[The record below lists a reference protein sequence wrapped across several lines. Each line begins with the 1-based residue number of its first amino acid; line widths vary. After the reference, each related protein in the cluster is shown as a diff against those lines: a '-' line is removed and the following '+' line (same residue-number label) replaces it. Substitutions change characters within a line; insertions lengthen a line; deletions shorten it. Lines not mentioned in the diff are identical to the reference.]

1 MATTPEKPSSGP
13 RRVKRVTLTSAADNA
28 AVTDDDIVVGR
39 DAIVLDK
46 PGLFGTGSVRY
57 VDVTLFLRQ
66 LIMLLEAGT
75 PILRSLKSLAARSE
89 RPVVRGLINDIAL
102 FVEGGNALW
111 QAFDRHP
118 RYFDT
123 VFVNLIKASE
133 ASGTLTTILR
143 RLVSYREAR
152 ELMRKRVRGA
162 MVYPVLLVIA
172 CTAALFVI
180 TSFVVPVFADFF
192 NRADME
198 TPWATRMLIEMSALI
213 RVWWWAPI
221 VAILALILVYQ
232 LWYVRNPVR
241 RLTADYI
248 KLKLPVL
255 GPIIHKNAIVEMCR
269 TMGLLLRSGLSMMAT
284 LDLTRNAIHNRAVAE
299 SLQGMRDSVEIGGGF
314 EEPMRASK
322 VIPAVITDMFVTGE
336 ESGRVDQVA
345 EQIADIYDEEVKISV
360 AGLGESLQPIFTI
373 VVGIAVLVLFVALF
387 LPMITMIDQ
396 LGSGAGI

>member
-1 MATTPEKPSSGP
+1 MATTPEKPSGGP
-13 RRVKRVTLTSAADNA
+13 KRVKRVTLKSDAEDNGASRGEA
-28 AVTDDDIVVGR
+28 AVAH
-39 DAIVLDK
+39 DAAK
-46 PGLFGTGSVRY
+46 PASSGFFSTSSVRY
-57 VDVTLFLRQ
+57 ADVTVFLRQ

-75 PILRSLKSLAARSE
+75 PILRSLKALALRSE
-89 RPVVRGLINDIAL
+89 RPAVRGLINDITL

-118 RYFDT
+118 RYFDP

-133 ASGTLTTILR
+133 ASGTLTTVLR
-143 RLVSYREAR
+143 RLVDYRESR
-152 ELMRKRVRGA
+152 EILRKRVRGA

-172 CTAALFVI
+172 CVAALFVI

-192 NRADME
+192 ARADLP
-198 TPWATRMLIEMSALI
+198 TPPATRVLISISGAI
-213 RVWWWAPI
+213 RIWWWTPI
-221 VAILALILVYQ
+221 VAVVAVVLVYQ
-232 LWYVRNPVR
+232 LWFIRNPLR

-248 KLKLPVL
+248 KLKLPIL

-299 SLQGMRDSVEIGGGF
+299 SLQGMRDSVETGGGF

-322 VIPAVITDMFVTGE
+322 VIPSVIADMFVTGE
-336 ESGRVDQVA
+336 ESGRVDQIA
-345 EQIADIYDEEVKISV
+345 EQIADLYDEEVKIAVSS
-360 AGLGESLQPIFTI
+360 LGEALQPVFTI
-373 VVGIAVLVLFVALF
+373 VVGVAVLILFVALF

-396 LGSGAGI
+396 LGAGA